1 SMFKIPFT
9 KAQGAGNDFL
19 IVEDAPETGLP
30 SPEWRRR
37 ICDRRYG
44 VGADGLLWLSVP
56 STQAGAD
63 ADLRIFNSDGGE
75 AEISGNGTRC
85 AAAFLAETGRCK
97 KQLAIHTGAGL
108 KKLTLIRGEENHF
121 VFEMAMGAPILAAA
135 LIPFHPHPPA
145 PVAEPIVGFQLP
157 LPSGPQAVTVTSMG
171 NPHCSVSVEH
181 FDWDWEALGAEI
193 EGHSF
198 FPRRTNAEFYRV
210 HSRHEIEVR
219 YWERGVGP
227 TFSSGTGSCAAAAAA
242 ILGGQAESP
251 VTVKTVAGDLQV
263 RWEKDGIYLTG
274 PAEIVCRG
282 EFLCG
287 REHSGMPAAAQT
299 GR

>member
-1 SMFKIPFT
+1 MFKIPFT

-97 KQLAIHTGAGL
+97 KQLAVCAGSP
-108 KKLTLIRGEENHF
+108 EP
-121 VFEMAMGAPILAAA
+121 PI
-135 LIPFHPHPPA
+135 
-145 PVAEPIVGFQLP
+145 AET
-157 LPSGPQAVTVTSMG
+157 A
-171 NPHCSVSVEH
+171 
-181 FDWDWEALGAEI
+181 
-193 EGHSF
+193 
-198 FPRRTNAEFYRV
+198 
-210 HSRHEIEVR
+210 
-219 YWERGVGP
+219 
-227 TFSSGTGSCAAAAAA
+227 
-242 ILGGQAESP
+242 
-251 VTVKTVAGDLQV
+251 
-263 RWEKDGIYLTG
+263 
-274 PAEIVCRG
+274 
-282 EFLCG
+282 
-287 REHSGMPAAAQT
+287 
-299 GR
+299 